1 VSARTERARRR
12 REVEGGFT
20 LIELVTVVAIVG
32 ILAAIALPQYQVALR
47 QAREAV
53 LKEDL
58 FQFRDLIDQYYSD
71 KGKYPAS
78 LQALVDEGYLR
89 TMPIDPIT
97 RAADWEAV
105 TAEPDPDAPGE
116 TPGVYDV
123 KSASTEASLSGTPYN
138 EW

>member
-1 VSARTERARRR
+1 VSDRSRSTRGGGRD
-12 REVEGGFT
+12 GGFT
-20 LIELVTVVAIVG
+20 LIELVTVVAIIG

-58 FQFRDLIDQYYSD
+58 FQFRDLIDQYYAD

-78 LQALVDEGYLR
+78 IQALVDEGYLR
-89 TMPIDPIT
+89 AIPIDPIT
-97 RAADWEAV
+97 RAADWEAI

-116 TPGVYDV
+116 TPGIYDV
-123 KSASTEASLSGTPYN
+123 RSASTEPSMSGTPYN

>member
-1 VSARTERARRR
+1 VSDRSRSTRGEAHD
-12 REVEGGFT
+12 GGFT
-20 LIELVTVVAIVG
+20 LIELVTVVAIIG

-58 FQFRDLIDQYYSD
+58 FQFRDLIDQYYAD

-78 LQALVDEGYLR
+78 IQALVDEGYLR
-89 TMPIDPIT
+89 AIPIDPIT
-97 RAADWEAV
+97 RAADWEAI

-116 TPGVYDV
+116 TPGIYDV
-123 KSASTEASLSGTPYN
+123 RSASTEPSMSGTPYN